1 MLPPRRLLLVLA
13 LLAPLPAAAD
23 TAPAAALPP
32 GSDAV
37 IGGRA
42 FTLPDTPA
50 LQKSGSAGARD
61 FATRL
66 LTPGKRLLAVWTDAA
81 HPARGERYAPVRFRY
96 AVAYTMVP
104 VEQLEA
110 SADDFGY
117 ARLAVRDEISAL
129 TETAA
134 VRLPD
139 TLAELAGQLEAR
151 QQDLGTAA
159 RAGRPVAVELLQD
172 DARRIGYLALQAAPQ
187 RDAPEGAAP
196 RWLMG
201 CMNTLLLKGKLV
213 QVNVFSEF
221 EDAADTRWLRA
232 ECARLVGAV
241 QSRN

>member
-1 MLPPRRLLLVLA
+1 MFLSRPVLVLLA
-13 LLAPLPAAAD
+13 LLAPLPASAVEPVPVRL
-23 TAPAAALPP
+23 APGTDAL
-32 GSDAV
+32 
-37 IGGRA
+37 IGGKP
-42 FTLPDTPA
+42 FVLPDTPA
-50 LQKSGSAGARD
+50 LAKSGNAAARG
-61 FATRL
+61 FAARL

-81 HPARGERYAPVRFRY
+81 RPVQGDHYAPVRFRY
-96 AVAYTMVP
+96 AVAYTMVA

-110 SADDFGY
+110 SADDFAY
-117 ARLAVRDEISAL
+117 ARMAVRDEIAGY

-151 QQDLGTAA
+151 QQELGQVV
-159 RAGRPVAVELLQD
+159 RSRRPVAVELLQD
-172 DARRIGYLALQAAPQ
+172 DARRIGYLALQPAPL

-201 CMNTLLLKGKLV
+201 CMNTLLLQGKLV

-232 ECARLVGAV
+232 ECSRLVGAV